1 MWEYMLL
8 KDMIALTISSLVFLF
23 TVLFIMKVLNT
34 YHVHTKVE
42 RPNPPKPHNV
52 TKWDPIPQ
60 GSLVKITTPDEPM
73 FKSHWDG
80 LTGFVTGV
88 SEDGAWYNVMFVS
101 KKGVMTYQ
109 IFKRSDLEYIR
120 DVN

>member
-23 TVLFIMKVLNT
+23 TALFIMKVLNI

-52 TKWDPIPQ
+52 TEWDPIPQ
-60 GSLVKITTPDEPM
+60 GSLVKVKTPEDPM
-73 FKSHWDG
+73 FRSHWDG

-88 SEDGAWYNVMFVS
+88 SEDGVWYNVMFVS
-101 KKGVMTYQ
+101 KESIMTYQ
-109 IFKRSDLEYIR
+109 VFKRSDLEYIR

>member
-23 TVLFIMKVLNT
+23 TVLFIMKVLNI
-34 YHVHTKVE
+34 YHVHTKVG

-52 TKWDPIPQ
+52 TEWDPIPQ
-60 GSLVKITTPDEPM
+60 GSLVKVKSPDNLI
-73 FKSHWDG
+73 FKSPWDG
-80 LTGFVTGV
+80 QIGFIIGV
-88 SEDGAWYNVMFVS
+88 GEDGIWYNVMFVS
-101 KKGVMTYQ
+101 KENVMTYQ
-109 IFKRSDLEYIR
+109 VFKRSDLEYIR